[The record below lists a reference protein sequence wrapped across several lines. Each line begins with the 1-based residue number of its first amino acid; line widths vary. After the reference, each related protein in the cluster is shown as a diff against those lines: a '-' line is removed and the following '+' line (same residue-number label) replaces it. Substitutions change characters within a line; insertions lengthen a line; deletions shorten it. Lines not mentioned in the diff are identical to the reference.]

1 MLRSALFAAVSA
13 LSLSLTSALETFD
26 RKLIFQPPSN
36 YTDPRVLYPRTV
48 QLTDGRLLAIWE
60 NYSPEPPLV
69 WHPIYESTDGG
80 LSWGEVGRVTDQVN
94 GWGLR
99 YQPFLYE
106 LRQDFGGFPAGT
118 VLAASNSIPTDLSQT
133 RIDVYAS
140 RDRGRTWEF
149 VSHVASGGRAIPNN
163 EETPVWEPMIIIY
176 EDELILYYADQRSA
190 EHGQEISH
198 QTTKDLRS
206 WSDVVIDISEP
217 RYTDRPGMPYVAK
230 LPKGD
235 YIYAYEW
242 GGADILTPYTF
253 PLYYR
258 IAADPRRFADAEPL
272 YINATNRNPV
282 PGGAFPI
289 SSPVVVWSPVG
300 GCHGSIIVS
309 SGSKDLYINTEGGA
323 PDAWLAYTVPEDAA
337 YTRHIRVMEED
348 PDFLL
353 IMGAGKLPP
362 STTNKV
368 TVSMVKISDLL
379 KQTKMPLIGLPHSPQ
394 LPFNMFPMPTPAS
407 HLQSDPMTLPQ
418 PTQWPVPQPESE
430 PSRITADKSQEQAR
444 VQTMLEELRD
454 VRREVSSLSFKLETG
469 FVNTHALLYNLN
481 AAIANF
487 ASQIHR

>member
-13 LSLSLTSALETFD
+13 LSFTLTSALETFD

-36 YTDPRVLYPRTV
+36 YTDPRVLYPRSV
-48 QLTDGRLLAIWE
+48 QLTDGRLLATWE

-106 LRQDFGGFPAGT
+106 LRQEFGGFPAGT

-140 RDRGRTWEF
+140 LDKGRTWEF

-198 QTTKDLRS
+198 QTTKDLRT
-206 WSDVVIDISEP
+206 WSDVVVDISEP
-217 RYTDRPGMPYVAK
+217 TYTDRPGMPYVAK
-230 LPKGD
+230 LPTGD

-242 GGADILTPYTF
+242 GGATILNPYTF

-258 IAADPRRFADAEPL
+258 IAKDPRKFADAEPL

-309 SGSKDLYINTEGGA
+309 SGSKDVYINTEGGA
-323 PDAWLAYTVPEDAA
+323 PDAWLAYTVPEAAA
-337 YTRHIRVMEED
+337 YTRHLRVMEED
-348 PDFLL
+348 KDFLL
-353 IMGAGKLPP
+353 ILGAGKLPP

-368 TVSMVKISDLL
+368 TVSMVKISELL
-379 KQTKMPLIGLPHSPQ
+379 EQTK
-394 LPFNMFPMPTPAS
+394 A
-407 HLQSDPMTLPQ
+407 
-418 PTQWPVPQPESE
+418 
-430 PSRITADKSQEQAR
+430 
-444 VQTMLEELRD
+444 
-454 VRREVSSLSFKLETG
+454 
-469 FVNTHALLYNLN
+469 
-481 AAIANF
+481 
-487 ASQIHR
+487 